1 MGFWL
6 NFGFLSDFGYMV
18 VLVVWGFDLGINH
31 FDLANNYGNPYN
43 GSAEE
48 NFGRIL
54 DRGMRPFRDEMC
66 ISTKAG
72 YEMWDGPFGDRNGS
86 RK

>member
-1 MGFWL
+1 MRYFL
-6 NFGFLSDFGYMV
+6 EPFLSPYGP
-18 VLVVWGFDLGINH
+18 
-31 FDLANNYGNPYN
+31 ANNYGNPYN

-54 DRGMRPFRDEMC
+54 DRGMREFRDEMC

-72 YEMWDGPFGDRNGS
+72 YEMWAGPYGDRKVTGEKS
-86 RK
+86 I